1 MITEGKNGFLL
12 KPKNPKRLAEK
23 LKAILLLSDK
33 ERANISK
40 NAIDSIKENYSQEVI
55 LRKMIAYYEECIENQ
70 ANY

>member
-1 MITEGKNGFLL
+1 MITEGKNGFLIQ
-12 KPKNPKRLAEK
+12 PKDPKRLAEK
-23 LKAILLLSDK
+23 LKTLLLLSEE

-40 NAIDSIKENYSQEVI
+40 NAIESIKENYSQEVI